1 MTDYNYT
8 EDRSSPFIAAIKQSY
23 RKSLARVHQATL
35 SLHTR
40 QSHIGARSY
49 SEKLC
54 RAVKHIKI
62 FAIFTAGLFV
72 AMVMRITCVYACI
85 VYVCNSASA
94 EHDCTSTPLPET

>member
-1 MTDYNYT
+1 MTDYDYT

-23 RKSLARVHQATL
+23 RKSLARVHHATL
-35 SLHTR
+35 SLQTR

-49 SEKLC
+49 SDKLW

-72 AMVMRITCVYACI
+72 AMVTRITCVYACI
-85 VYVCNSASA
+85 KYVCNLASA
-94 EHDCTSTPLPET
+94 EHDCTSTPLPKT